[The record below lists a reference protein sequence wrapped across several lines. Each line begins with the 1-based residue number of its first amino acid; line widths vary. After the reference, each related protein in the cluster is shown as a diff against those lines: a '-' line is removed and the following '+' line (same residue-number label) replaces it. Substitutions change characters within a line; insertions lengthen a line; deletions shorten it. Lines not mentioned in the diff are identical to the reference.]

1 MGIDPYEYPGR
12 VGRSV
17 GLAFRAFE
25 AMHPIGAVVVEEE
38 NYGADAPRERVGV
51 IEKAQLVGV
60 LHDERNIRNAQHAP
74 DREHDR
80 HRHEGLAR
88 PAKNRGNRMRVGEQ
102 TVKKGNRSGLIGGQ
116 PNDLRRAAES
126 DSRCAGLV

>member
-1 MGIDPYEYPGR
+1 M
-12 VGRSV
+12 

-60 LHDERNIRNAQHAP
+60 LHDERNIRNAQHQIASMTAIGTKDLPAP
-74 DREHDR
+74 
-80 HRHEGLAR
+80 
-88 PAKNRGNRMRVGEQ
+88 
-102 TVKKGNRSGLIGGQ
+102 
-116 PNDLRRAAES
+116 RRTEETACE
-126 DSRCAGLV
+126 